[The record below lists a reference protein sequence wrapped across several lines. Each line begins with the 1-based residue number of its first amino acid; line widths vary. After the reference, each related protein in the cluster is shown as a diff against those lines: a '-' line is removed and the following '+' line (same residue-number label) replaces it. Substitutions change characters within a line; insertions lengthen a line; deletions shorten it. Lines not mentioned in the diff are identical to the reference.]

1 MTTRKDGQMI
11 ILIGVSRSG
20 KSVPLKRIVEKRDR
34 VIAWDPKGE
43 YAFQMGFDACTEPQE
58 FLEKARATTGAGKIA
73 FISSDPKHFELFC
86 QVAFNFNRQA
96 QAAIVCEELAAVT
109 GTAKAAGAW
118 GRLINQGLAYEPLI
132 LATVQRG
139 QEVDKSIMN
148 NASFIHVAM
157 HNTDDDAAYIAKKL
171 GVDIDLVPRQKLE
184 FFQWRSGSGVVCSG
198 KIDFKG
204 AKSKIWQEGSPQFRI
219 GGKLKKF
226 SEDGRF
232 VGVNYG

>member
-11 ILIGVSRSG
+11 IAIGVSRSG
-20 KSVPLKRIVEKRDR
+20 KSVIIKRIAEKRNR
-34 VIAWDPKGE
+34 VIGWDPKGE

-96 QAAIVCEELAAVT
+96 PAAIICEELAAVT

-157 HNTDDDAAYIAKKL
+157 HNTDDDAAYIARKL
-171 GVDIDLVPRQKLE
+171 GVDIDLIPRKPLE

-204 AKSKIWQEGSPQFRI
+204 ANSKIWQQGSPQFRI
-219 GGKLKKF
+219 DGKLKKF
-226 SEDGRF
+226 SDDGRF